1 MCRSIA
7 LLVSTLAVAVPQTG
21 AEVSLVVLNN
31 AAKAEKSDTKG
42 YADRKHATWLVN
54 TALSGS
60 GETVAYT
67 GLGTIWAIRQS
78 VQISRCI
85 SCDKEGLLHH
95 CSL

>member
-7 LLVSTLAVAVPQTG
+7 ILVSTLAVAVPQAG

>member
-7 LLVSTLAVAVPQTG
+7 ILVSTLAVAVPQAG
-21 AEVSLVVLNN
+21 AEVSLVVLN

-42 YADRKHATWLVN
+42 YADRKHATWLAN

-85 SCDKEGLLHH
+85 SCDKEGLLHY